1 MFLWYIEFAAK
12 DRQHGITSV
21 PDSEG
26 WQARLIAEAT
36 AAAMPQKPEPD
47 RSKPTPP
54 LKRAG

>member
-26 WQARLIAEAT
+26 WQAKLIAEAT
-36 AAAMPQKPEPD
+36 ASAMLQKPEPGH
-47 RSKPTPP
+47 SKPTPL